1 MFCSQCGSE
10 ISPSD
15 ALCHSCGRPQPVKA
29 AAPVAAERLRHPY
42 YGVGGWLILFLIG
55 LFLSPF
61 LYVRNVLLRF
71 QHNMDVFAHAT
82 HPYSLYAFYGMET
95 LAGFAVYGYGLF
107 AGIQLLR
114 IRPRAVDHAKRFL
127 IYLLCYRIA
136 DYARGLNWI
145 ALMGSEHSRAT
156 AFSNFLVGQSAQ
168 TLLRSAIYIAVWYAY
183 LTRSERV
190 RVTYS

>member
-10 ISPSD
+10 VSAAD
-15 ALCHSCGRPQPVKA
+15 ASCPSCGRPQPVKA
-29 AAPVAAERLRHPY
+29 SVPVAAERLHHPY

-55 LFLSPF
+55 ILLSPF

-71 QHNMDVFAHAT
+71 QHSMDVFARAAHS
-82 HPYSLYAFYGMET
+82 YSLYALYGMET
-95 LAGFAVYGYGLF
+95 LAGFLVYGYGLF
-107 AGIQLLR
+107 VGIHLLR
-114 IRPRAVDHAKRFL
+114 IRPRAVEHAKRFL
-127 IYLLCYRIA
+127 VYLLCFRIA
-136 DYARGLNWI
+136 VYVMGLNWI

-156 AFSNFLVGQSAQ
+156 ALSSFLVGTSAQ

-183 LTRSERV
+183 LTRSERI